1 MDITLPVGSWVQRP
15 GEDSVTWAL
24 PGHTDAMPY
33 IAIFKRRPMTGE
45 TGLYQVKVV
54 RAHKDTV
61 TGSVKNQIME
71 INFRNVAWQ
80 NATAAAE
87 AYDVLQGI
95 IADADLEAKALVTS
109 ALPYS

>member
-1 MDITLPVGSWVQRP
+1 MDITLPVGSWMHRA

-24 PGHTDAMPY
+24 PGHTDALPY
-33 IAIFKRRPMTGE
+33 IVIFKRRPMTGE

-54 RAHKDTV
+54 RAHKNTV
-61 TGSVKNQIME
+61 TGAVKNQIME

-80 NATAAAE
+80 VPADAAA

-95 IADADLEAKALVTS
+95 LADADLEAKATSTS
-109 ALPYS
+109 ALPFS